1 MFQEV
6 QPDSCV
12 GPTLTL
18 GTHRLGIS
26 SIAFVLYVFRQKNM
40 LILKELF
47 AKLDAERETEQKQI
61 LWETAPLL
69 KKCFSQGTEIARNSC
84 SCRKQLAP
92 LHRVGPSLISLNT
105 FGGKKEKNQAQ
116 MPKNYFNPPIP
127 EPKVNQRSH
136 MPCLSQ
142 KVGLLSRQ
150 CLFLLKSI
158 AKIEAMETLLTHSKS
173 ELPVIY

>member
-84 SCRKQLAP
+84 SCRKQLCTKG
-92 LHRVGPSLISLNT
+92 LSGSTVMYRWDGERVG
-105 FGGKKEKNQAQ
+105 E
-116 MPKNYFNPPIP
+116 
-127 EPKVNQRSH
+127 
-136 MPCLSQ
+136 
-142 KVGLLSRQ
+142 
-150 CLFLLKSI
+150 
-158 AKIEAMETLLTHSKS
+158 EALMQWVSGWTEETLPTKKHS
-173 ELPVIY
+173 PVTGGLVSWHRHLKVVLKCQDGS